1 VPDRIRLG
9 IIGAGGFTK
18 GRVLP
23 NFQKLPDVDVV
34 VVCNRHLES
43 AQHVA
48 GQFNIPDATDNYRA
62 VLERS
67 DVDAVFIGTPPYLH
81 KEAVLGAL
89 DTGKHVLCQTRIALT
104 PEEAHEMHEAAQA
117 AAKRG
122 VKAMLARPAPY
133 ARYQKYLSHLIESG
147 HFGELRQVMGYC
159 IWPNYAKRDTP
170 RDYRQTHGVFGPYNA
185 MQLGLYWDV
194 MSPWVGT
201 AQRVL
206 AHGHTFVTERPDG
219 VGGPLAPVEKPDS
232 ITAIA
237 ETDRGIVASNVQ
249 WWAGLFGTNRVELY
263 GEEATAIYYNQDDL
277 LVGARAGDA
286 KLEPMNVPAEYDD
299 PWHVE
304 ADFAALI
311 RGDLQEAPFTFMDG
325 IRNME
330 YLKAVNESVNE
341 GRWVDVGGRS

>member
-1 VPDRIRLG
+1 MPDRIRLG

-23 NFQKLPDVDVV
+23 NFQKLSDVDVV

-43 AQHVA
+43 AQQVA
-48 GQFNIPDATDNYRA
+48 GQFNIPDATDDYRA

-133 ARYQKYLSHLIESG
+133 ARYQKYLSHLIQSG

-219 VGGPLAPVEKPDS
+219 VGGPSLRGEAGQYYRHRR
-232 ITAIA
+232 
-237 ETDRGIVASNVQ
+237 DRSRHRCLQRPMVG
-249 WWAGLFGTNRVELY
+249 R
-263 GEEATAIYYNQDDL
+263 
-277 LVGARAGDA
+277 LVWN
-286 KLEPMNVPAEYDD
+286 EPC
-299 PWHVE
+299 
-304 ADFAALI
+304 
-311 RGDLQEAPFTFMDG
+311 
-325 IRNME
+325 
-330 YLKAVNESVNE
+330 
-341 GRWVDVGGRS
+341 